1 MQKTTFDDFEII
13 RTLGQ
18 GAFSTVYL
26 VKKKKNNKQYA
37 LKIIKMEKLSK
48 IEQENSVNEIRILS
62 SIVHPNI
69 ISYKESFW
77 NGKNKTLNIITEYCD
92 DGDLEIKINKMKR
105 NKIRFTEKLIWN
117 YAIQILLGLKALHDK
132 GIIHRDLKSANIFL
146 SKLKNKCKI
155 GDLNTGKVIK
165 KNKNNNKSNY
175 QIGTPSYFSPEIWN
189 KGEVSYQSDI
199 WALGCIIYEMCC
211 LRMPFKGKTMME
223 LKDNICKG
231 KIEKINSRYSK
242 ELWEFIKSLLIIDP
256 EKRPNCDSILQ
267 SKILKDKL
275 NNMPELN
282 FLYNKTNNF
291 KDEELSLIDTIEY
304 KNLWDL
310 ENKIPNKKRYT
321 KTNILNYELDE
332 TINNESSYCEIN
344 NSDLEQ
350 NIKNEQQN
358 KSNKEHI
365 FNDYNYDGIKNI
377 KKELINSNELLKI
390 KRQNKNK
397 SCCLFINQKQKIK
410 PKFERLELK
419 NNRSYSCYI
428 NLNLIQIKRRNPNY
442 KKEYI
447 HQKYISEL
455 INKKKDMKNVKTKQ
469 NKKIQ
474 KNTNKTTSKKIYNSP
489 KQNKINNKQKTSKK
503 EMKIGKKNIF
513 LEDKYINFSSAKKEN
528 IKYNYT
534 NFKINRA
541 EKFSKI
547 RLSLNLKNKN
557 HICHNLSI
565 KYKNDINIINNPDKT
580 KKIKKLETSYNKH
593 QEKIKNKNKNNMV
606 NKTKE
611 KSYDLDDKNIINIKS
626 LNNTEDSF
634 LKNKLKKKKIN
645 SKIKLVEIDLNQK
658 ENKIN
663 LTKSMIH
670 TNPFNKIYTNTYTK
684 DINKRKEKIK
694 K

>member
-26 VKKKKNNKQYA
+26 VTRKKNNKQYA
-37 LKIIKMEKLSK
+37 LKIIKMENLSK
-48 IEQENSVNEIRILS
+48 IEQENSLNEIRILS

-92 DGDLEIKINKMKR
+92 DGDLETKINKMKR

-117 YAIQILLGLKALHDK
+117 YTFQILLGLKALHDK
-132 GIIHRDLKSANIFL
+132 GIIHRDLKSENVFL
-146 SKLKNKCKI
+146 SKLNNKCKI
-155 GDLNTGKVIK
+155 VDLNTGKVIK
-165 KNKNNNKSNY
+165 KNKNNNKNNY

-189 KGEVSYQSDI
+189 NGKVSYKSDI
-199 WALGCIIYEMCC
+199 WALGCIIYEMCN
-211 LRMPFKGKTMME
+211 LRMPFKGKNMME

-242 ELWEFIKSLLIIDP
+242 ELWEFIKSLLIIAP

-282 FLYNKTNNF
+282 YLYNKSNILD
-291 KDEELSLIDTIEY
+291 DEELSLIDTIEY

-321 KTNILNYELDE
+321 KTNLLNYELDE

-350 NIKNEQQN
+350 NNTNVQQK
-358 KSNKEHI
+358 KSNNEHI

-377 KKELINSNELLKI
+377 KKEIIN
-390 KRQNKNK
+390 QNKNK

-428 NLNLIQIKRRNPNY
+428 NLNFIQIKRRNPNY
-442 KKEYI
+442 QKEYI

-455 INKKKDMKNVKTKQ
+455 INKKKDKKNMKTKQ

-474 KNTNKTTSKKIYNSP
+474 KIANKTTAKKIYNSP
-489 KQNKINNKQKTSKK
+489 KPNKINNNQKTSKK
-503 EMKIGKKNIF
+503 EMRIGEKNIF

-547 RLSLNLKNKN
+547 RLSLNLKSKN

-565 KYKNDINIINNPDKT
+565 KYKNDRNVINNPVQT

-593 QEKIKNKNKNNMV
+593 QEQIKNKNKNNLI

-611 KSYDLDDKNIINIKS
+611 KSYDLDNKNIMKVKS